1 MGFIPVRALEDNLS
15 KMNIEA
21 EEAVEAEDDF
31 VTIQLPLTFAC
42 ARHTQDI
49 QGAEQ
54 AMQTWRMRERMKTVS
69 VALVIC
75 LNVGVDPPD
84 VTKTDPCARQEC
96 WVDPRSLNAQRAL
109 ETIGGNLQR
118 QYERCF
124 HRFWNKKECS

>member
-1 MGFIPVRALEDNLS
+1 
-15 KMNIEA
+15 MNIEA

-84 VTKTDPCARQEC
+84 VTKTDPCARQ
-96 WVDPRSLNAQRAL
+96 VSDVGFPKTFPTSQARML
-109 ETIGGNLQR
+109 G
-118 QYERCF
+118 
-124 HRFWNKKECS
+124 